1 MKLQTRLLWVVLPL
15 LAFAVLISVVGM
27 SFYSKQTVLRQA
39 QQDGLVLARVLGRSI
54 QVSRS
59 VEQTSEQIISRDLTS
74 TARVLAQ
81 LVAVAEQC
89 RLPVSDITARLE
101 TLVNPEHL
109 SEIWITD
116 PEGRA
121 YLHTVPDVDFQFSPD
136 PVKQPQASRFW
147 PLLEAM
153 QPKVVVQELKL
164 REVDGR
170 PFKYVGVSGVDR
182 PRIVQVGMD
191 GQSFTQLQKSLGVQE
206 LLQHVVKEESILSI
220 WMVNPTLEIEAFAE
234 TNGNNGQ
241 RALTAADRDLLQKVI
256 EQGGAE
262 SRVDD
267 EYIAVAVRL
276 MAPDHP
282 SDNTATHK
290 EPTTASG
297 DEIAGH
303 AILLHMTTA
312 MLDELINQETTFAEM
327 TTVLT
332 LLMGSFLIVWFTRH
346 MLRPIHT
353 AVAIAERV
361 AAGDLSVTLTA
372 TDGNDEISKLDA
384 ALGRMVSHLNSLI
397 GQVQRSTGDLV
408 STANRMSTMYKVR
421 RDEVSTLGSTTTEI
435 AAATREISAT
445 SEELLNTMS
454 GISTITDHTTEL
466 ASSGQTSLD
475 EMEATMRSLADATR
489 LISEHLTLINQ
500 KAETI
505 SHVTTTITRIADQTN
520 LLSLNASIEAAKS
533 GQYGL
538 GFAELAREIR
548 QLADQTA
555 VSTLDIEQMVREM
568 QESVNRGVTEMNTF
582 STLVNRSVSDVH
594 TTSQRFGEIIDQIQA
609 LLPQF
614 DAVHEGMRSQSTGA
628 REIRDSM
635 VSLTETVRL
644 SLQALE
650 ETHSANQ
657 TLEAAIDDLRQE
669 ISRFRVG

>member
-1 MKLQTRLLWVVLPL
+1 MTLQTRLLWVVLPL
-15 LAFAVLISVVGM
+15 LAFAVLVSVVGM
-27 SFYSKQTVLRQA
+27 SFYSKQTVLLQA

-81 LVAVAEQC
+81 FVAVAEQC
-89 RLPVSDITARLE
+89 RLPVPDVTARLKS
-101 TLVNPEHL
+101 LVSPDHL

-116 PEGRA
+116 SEGKA
-121 YLHTVPDVDFQFSPD
+121 YLHTVPDIDFQFSPD
-136 PVKQPQASRFW
+136 PVRQPQASQFW

-153 QPKVVVQELKL
+153 QPAVVVQDLKL

-170 PFKYVGVSGVDR
+170 PFKYVGVSGIDR

-206 LLQHVVKEESILSI
+206 LLQHVVKEESIRSI
-220 WMVNPTLEIEAFAE
+220 WMVNQTLEVEAFAD
-234 TNGNNGQ
+234 TLNDNDQ
-241 RALTAADRDLLQKVI
+241 RALTAADRDMLEKVI
-256 EQGGAE
+256 QQGGTQT
-262 SRVDD
+262 RIDD
-267 EYIAVAVRL
+267 DYIAVAVPL
-276 MAPDHP
+276 MASSHQADGSSGHP
-282 SDNTATHK
+282 
-290 EPTTASG
+290 EPPVIG
-297 DEIAGH
+297 N

-312 MLDELINQETTFAEM
+312 MLDHLISQETAFAES
-327 TTVLT
+327 TT
-332 LLMGSFLIVWFTRH
+332 LLALVMGGFLIAWFTRR
-346 MLRPIHT
+346 MLKPIHS
-353 AVAIAERV
+353 AVTTAERV
-361 AAGDLSVTLTA
+361 AAGDLTVSLA
-372 TDGNDEISKLDA
+372 AQGSDEISKLVS

-397 GQVQRSTGDLV
+397 GQVQRSTIDLV
-408 STANRMSTMYKVR
+408 STANRLGAMNKVQ
-421 RDEVSTLGSTTTEI
+421 RDEVSNLGSTTTEI

-445 SEELLNTMS
+445 SEDLLNTMS
-454 GISTITDHTTEL
+454 GISRVTDHTTSL
-466 ASSGQTSLD
+466 ASSGQSSLE
-475 EMEATMRSLADATR
+475 EMENTMRSLADATQ
-489 LISEHLTLINQ
+489 LISGHLALINE

-505 SHVTTTITRIADQTN
+505 SGVTTTITRIADQTN

-533 GQYGL
+533 GKHGL

-568 QESVNRGVTEMNTF
+568 QESVNRGVSEMNTF
-582 STLVNRSVSDVH
+582 STQVNRSVSNVH
-594 TTSQRFGEIIDQIQA
+594 EVGQRFGGIIEQIQT

-614 DAVHEGMRSQSTGA
+614 EAVHEGMRSQSTGA

-650 ETHSANQ
+650 ETSAANQ
-657 TLEAAIDDLRQE
+657 ILEAAIDDLRQE
-669 ISRFRVG
+669 ISRFRLG